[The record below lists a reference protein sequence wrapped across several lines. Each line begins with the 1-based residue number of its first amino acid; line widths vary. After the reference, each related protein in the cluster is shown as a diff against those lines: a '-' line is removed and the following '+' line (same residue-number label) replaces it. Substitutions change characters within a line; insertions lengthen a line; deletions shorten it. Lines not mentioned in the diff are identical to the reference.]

1 MPGQGFGIIL
11 RMFSILLAVLS
22 LDVAITNICEIPKLP
37 TAAYSNQVGF
47 ALAGTVLLC
56 NDTGF
61 ALQNGPDAI
70 WIRNPKSDAP
80 RLTPGSVVSVRGHLF
95 VNGADN
101 DKQATSVTVLET
113 RPPPEPVDISCS
125 EIRTGRY
132 AYRRARASGVIVS
145 AVKDE
150 MDGDYNWLA
159 LRTGDGVIQLAVT
172 ETDLPLSQ
180 AQGLVGSE
188 VSVRGTVLRSSDW
201 VNSFIHYLSISGD
214 EASIDV
220 LRRPPW
226 LTRGK
231 LLAIISALCLLLVA
245 VLVWNAS
252 LRILSVRR
260 ARQLFG
266 EQIRRAESEL
276 KNEERTRLAIE
287 LHDSVSQNLS
297 AVTMEIESAK
307 RLAAN
312 ADPRLGHLLD
322 LAWRTL
328 HTTRDELRNCL
339 FDLRGKTLEEK
350 DLPAAI
356 RSTLTPHLGSQQVH
370 IRFPVR
376 RELLSDSS
384 AHAIL
389 SIIRELV
396 LNGLKHGHAQA
407 FHIAGSIEDGRL
419 LFSVRDD
426 GSGFDPESAPGIRE
440 GHFGLQGIRCRVER
454 LNGAF
459 RIESKPGSGTR
470 AVVSIPL
477 PNHEENLK

>member
-1 MPGQGFGIIL
+1 ML
-11 RMFSILLAVLS
+11 SILLAVLS
-22 LDVAITNICEIPKLP
+22 LDVAVTNICEIPKLP
-37 TAAYSNQVGF
+37 VVAYSNQVGF
-47 ALAGTVLLC
+47 ALSGTVLLV

-61 ALQNGPDAI
+61 ALQDGSDAI
-70 WIRNPKSDAP
+70 WVRKPKGN
-80 RLTPGSVVSVRGHLF
+80 TPDLQPGAVVAVRGHLF
-95 VNGADN
+95 INNTEN
-101 DKQATSVTVLET
+101 DKQATSVTLLE
-113 RPPPEPVDISCS
+113 RHLPPEPIDINY
-125 EIRTGRY
+125 EGIRTGRY
-132 AYRRARASGVIVS
+132 AYRQARASGIIVS
-145 AVKDE
+145 ALKDE
-150 MDGDYNWLA
+150 MDGDYNWLT
-159 LRTGDGVIQLAVT
+159 LRTSDGAIQIATT
-172 ETDLPLSQ
+172 EADLPLSQ
-180 AQGLVGSE
+180 ARDLIGSE
-188 VSVRGTVLRSSDW
+188 VSVRGTVMRSSAW
-201 VNSFIHYLSISGD
+201 ANSYIHYLSLSTSGG

-407 FHIAGSIEDGRL
+407 FHVAGSIEDGRL

-470 AVVSIPL
+470 AVVSVPL
-477 PNHEENLK
+477 PNHEKDRK